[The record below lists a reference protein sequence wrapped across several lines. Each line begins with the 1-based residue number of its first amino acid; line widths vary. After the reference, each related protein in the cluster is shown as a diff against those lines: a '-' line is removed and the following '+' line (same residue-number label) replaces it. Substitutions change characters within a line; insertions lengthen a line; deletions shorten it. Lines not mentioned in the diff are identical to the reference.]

1 MSEVEIYRAFII
13 AMYWSGIGAMILSII
28 FMIEKSPVERAKGL
42 EFLNPRWIL
51 NTYKVNVFG
60 ALLIAICLGILCPPV
75 TILYYIYKL
84 CTIKIGGKNE
94 DADKT

>member
-13 AMYWSGIGAMILSII
+13 AMYWSGIGAMMLGVI
-28 FMIEKSPVERAKGL
+28 FMITGSPVERSNGM

-51 NTYKVNVFG
+51 KTYKVNVFG
-60 ALLIAICLGILCPPV
+60 ALLIAICLGILCPPA

-94 DADKT
+94 DGDKT